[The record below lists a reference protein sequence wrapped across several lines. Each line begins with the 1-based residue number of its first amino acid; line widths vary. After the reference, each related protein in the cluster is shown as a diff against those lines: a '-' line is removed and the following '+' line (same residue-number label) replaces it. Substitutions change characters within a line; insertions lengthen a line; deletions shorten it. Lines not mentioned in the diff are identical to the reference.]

1 LSFKENEIMRHLLFL
16 YALCFSTVVF
26 CGCCEKVD
34 LEAHRQELLRLNEM
48 MRTAHLEGDA
58 ETIVSISQYPYTKV
72 NSGRVTHPTKEEN
85 DERFRNYMSTMDL
98 TAWDDLAEPIITI
111 SDDAT
116 LATVIYRKHLAMT
129 PVDEPE
135 AEPMEGIYAWQSTYR
150 RTPEGWKQ
158 VSDVLTSLPAEA
170 MVEELKGLR

>member
-1 LSFKENEIMRHLLFL
+1 MKLLVFVL
-16 YALCFSTVVF
+16 TLCLAGVVIH
-26 CGCCEKVD
+26 GCCEKVD

-58 ETIVSISQYPYTKV
+58 ETIVSVSQYPYTKV
-72 NSGRVTHPTKEEN
+72 NSGLVTHPTKEEN
-85 DERFRNYMSTMDL
+85 DQRFRNYMSTMKL

-116 LATVIYRKHLAMT
+116 LATVIYRKHLVMT
-129 PVDEPE
+129 PVDDPE

-170 MVEELKGLR
+170 LAEELKGLRK